1 MKRASNEHRVMKR
14 RTLFGAASGL
24 ALSAP
29 AIRAQAQAGA
39 GVALVIG
46 NSKYQWEAPL
56 PNVRRD
62 APDIAKRFQAMGLRT
77 DLVQDAGRDT
87 MRSAIDKF
95 AASAR
100 GANFAAFYFAG
111 HGATWGKDTYLAPV
125 DADLATPDA
134 VQKLVPV
141 PSTADAAAGAANRL
155 LIFDNCRNNPA
166 DGWRQLEAKRSAY
179 VSDAASARIVLQ
191 PNALVLYSTASG
203 RVALDGPA
211 GENSPFAAAL
221 LRQLDGQS
229 VDLRT
234 LAPLLRRDLLI
245 ATEGRQVLWDAN
257 GYQQSFVL
265 KGARGQSAANKV
277 GWARDPSR
285 IVELTNAYAHAREI
299 DTPLPEGL
307 IAHRPASNSRDGQKV
322 GSFKFVVNGRMG
334 RFPMILIVMS
344 VDDGRSAEIILAGA
358 TEKGKFWNFITGDLT
373 RDRLEFQPLY
383 GYPHFSFV
391 WTDASSGNMS
401 LVDAQQTTRSG
412 GTAFG
417 TTKFTRLDG

>member
-1 MKRASNEHRVMKR
+1 MPGCRLASHFRAGR
-14 RTLFGAASGL
+14 RTFIAGAA
-24 ALSAP
+24 ALVAAP
-29 AIRAQAQAGA
+29 AVHAQSEA

-77 DLVQDAGRDT
+77 DLVQDAGRDA
-87 MRSAIDKF
+87 MHSAIGRF

-100 GANFAAFYFAG
+100 GASVAAFYFAG

-125 DADLATPDA
+125 DADLATPDT

-141 PSTADAAAGAANRL
+141 PSTAAAAASAANRL
-155 LIFDNCRNNPA
+155 LIYDNCRNNPA

-179 VSDAASARIVLQ
+179 VSDATGARVSHQ
-191 PNALVLYSTASG
+191 PNGLVLYSTASG

-265 KGARGQSAANKV
+265 KGARGRGAANKA
-277 GWARDPSR
+277 GWAGDLSR

-307 IAHRPASNSRDGQKV
+307 IAHRPANNSRDSRKV

-344 VDDGRSAEIILAGA
+344 VDDGRSAEVILAGT
-358 TEKGKFWNFITGDLT
+358 TEKGKFWNFITGDLSK
-373 RDRLEFQPLY
+373 DRLEFQPLY
-383 GYPHFSFV
+383 GYPHFSFA
-391 WTDASSGNMS
+391 WSDANSGNMS

-412 GTAFG
+412 GAAFG